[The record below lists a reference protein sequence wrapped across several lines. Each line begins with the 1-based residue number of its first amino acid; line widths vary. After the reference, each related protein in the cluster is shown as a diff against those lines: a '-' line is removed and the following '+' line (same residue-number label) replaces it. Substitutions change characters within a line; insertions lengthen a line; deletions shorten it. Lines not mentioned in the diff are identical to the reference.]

1 MVTDNLPEEER
12 EQQAE
17 QNGELHGVTDT
28 NKQSEGSLC
37 TEIENSDQFS
47 ASSSN
52 CEKNFKL
59 HQTMKEN
66 VFSIV

>member
-28 NKQSEGSLC
+28 NKQSEGSLR

-52 CEKNFKL
+52 FKL
-59 HQTMKEN
+59 LQTMKEN